1 MAIKPFSKWRP
12 SDILN
17 LRNLVF
23 WSCDLCL
30 NIYFLIPNFASIGQ
44 QSVEMCNVNMHC
56 KTDILTDE
64 VSERHIDIKYVDEG
78 S

>member
-1 MAIKPFSKWRP
+1 MMKLQYIWRY
-12 SDILN
+12 
-17 LRNLVF
+17 LVVNYKRMLLF
-23 WSCDLCL
+23 
-30 NIYFLIPNFASIGQ
+30 
-44 QSVEMCNVNMHC
+44 MCNVNMHC